1 MENLNRLKVNNSQW
15 CMIVGGQTRAQVSA
29 IINHHHLTCPVSRG
43 LKPSELTSHR
53 NTVPLTNTF
62 LICIN
67 FLLNF
72 LRIFFFHND
81 LPHHFSNTSLNVFL
95 YSVVA
100 PKPVLL
106 HVISILSLQIDAHDL
121 SCNCQKLGPKFI
133 NLTFFTAR
141 ELIITFCDTVFQ
153 SWTFFI
159 CDLRIE
165 SSQLYR
171 CK

>member
-1 MENLNRLKVNNSQW
+1 MVKQEHKFQPSS
-15 CMIVGGQTRAQVSA
+15 T
-29 IINHHHLTCPVSRG
+29 IINHHQLTCPPWPG
-43 LKPSELTSHR
+43 LKPSELTSNR
-53 NTVPLTNTF
+53 DTVPSTNTF
-62 LICIN
+62 LTYIN

-81 LPHHFSNTSLNVFL
+81 LLHHFSNTSLNVFF

-106 HVISILSLQIDAHDL
+106 HVISILSLLIDAHDL
-121 SCNCQKLGPKFI
+121 SRNCQKLGPKFI

-165 SSQLYR
+165 GSQLYR